1 MEPGMGM
8 GVGMDHRGPGGT
20 ATRSPEEL
28 KEKAQAL
35 GDTARGRAMA
45 TLDSNKDQLCA
56 AIEKAADAMKDDPY
70 GRYAADYARR
80 GAEYL
85 RGHSADEMLTSAR
98 SELRTRPGV
107 VLGACFVAGLAFSRR
122 LKH

>member
-1 MEPGMGM
+1 MESGMGM
-8 GVGMDHRGPGGT
+8 GIGMDRPAPGAG
-20 ATRSPEEL
+20 TRSPDDL
-28 KEKAQAL
+28 KDKAQAL

-70 GRYAADYARR
+70 GRHAADYARR

-85 RGHSADEMLTSAR
+85 RSHSADEMLSTAR
-98 SELRTRPGV
+98 SELRHRPGV
-107 VLGACFVAGLAFSRR
+107 VLGACFVAGLAFSRL
-122 LKH
+122 LKD